1 MLGCFREALLLD
13 RMEGL
18 GVQEPTSQGTNKP
31 ATTFL
36 IPFPSLRVLPGRT
49 LCPTPFWL
57 LCPPAFGLCQ
67 WTFCACTSDGKLP
80 GDGEMDLVIETPNI
94 SLATQH

>member
-18 GVQEPTSQGTNKP
+18 GGQEPTSQGTNKP

-36 IPFPSLRVLPGRT
+36 IPFPSLGVLPGRT
-49 LCPTPFWL
+49 LCPTLFLAAVSTSIWTVSVGI
-57 LCPPAFGLCQ
+57 LCMHQ
-67 WTFCACTSDGKLP
+67 
-80 GDGEMDLVIETPNI
+80 
-94 SLATQH
+94 